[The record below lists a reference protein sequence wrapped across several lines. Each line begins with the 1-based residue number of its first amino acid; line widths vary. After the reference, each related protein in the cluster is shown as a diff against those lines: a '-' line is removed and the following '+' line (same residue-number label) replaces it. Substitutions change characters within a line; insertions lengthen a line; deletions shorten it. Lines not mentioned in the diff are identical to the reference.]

1 MGLLDDVMGMAG
13 MAGAGSSGVQAQHA
27 GALGMLLN
35 YINSPQVGGISGL
48 QQMFQQKGLGGVVAS
63 WIGAGQNLPI
73 SAEQLQNVLHSDAL
87 QNMAAKTGMDTG
99 QLTSVLSQLL
109 PHAVDQLTP
118 NGQVPDGNAL
128 TQMMKGLAA
137 GQAS

>member
-13 MAGAGSSGVQAQHA
+13 MASNAGAQSQHA
-27 GALGMLLN
+27 GTLGMLLN

-63 WIGAGQNLPI
+63 WIGTGQNLPI
-73 SAEQLQNVLHSDAL
+73 SVEQLQNVLHSDAL
-87 QNMAAKTGMDTG
+87 QNIAAKTGMDPS
-99 QLTSVLSQLL
+99 QLAAVLSQML
-109 PHAVDQLTP
+109 PHVVDKLTP
-118 NGQVPDGNAL
+118 NGQVPDASAL
-128 TQMMKGLAA
+128 SQMMKGLAA